1 MTSTEVDSTGASYY
15 GKQALHY
22 LNTKGESC
30 SVALSKDGPIHSVKW
45 SPKGNEF
52 CVIYG
57 YMPAKATFYNLKC
70 DSVFEVAEAP
80 RNSIYYND
88 FGSIVLLAGFGN
100 LRGNVE
106 VWNNDEKKLITTLQ
120 APDSTMVRIWHCSIK
135 LGAKKIH
142 GFSFFFC
149 IKFVQLEWSPGGETF
164 LTATTAPRLR
174 MGNGF
179 KVWHYS
185 GALLHETN
193 WPTGQELYEVM
204 WQKYPAGIFQ
214 EQPISNVK
222 VQGIVTATPQVSKA
236 VYVPPGARGGGV
248 FSPRSAGDASD
259 RSPIPGLP
267 IGYKVS
273 QGQQKKNRSVRRK
286 ENGNGNTP
294 IVTKVAASA
303 NGTNA
308 PAEGLTKTENVK
320 RNTPRP
326 NNQNVANNNGPDI
339 EQGAEKPA
347 PRKDRHRNRKTPRD
361 ASDAITPTS
370 AGAAAAVKTPVD
382 LEKEKRIKT
391 IQKKLK
397 NISKL
402 KARKENGDMLEANQ
416 LSQIPQE
423 TELVRELSTLKV
435 AS

>member
-1 MTSTEVDSTGASYY
+1 M
-15 GKQALHY
+15 
-22 LNTKGESC
+22 
-30 SVALSKDGPIHSVKW
+30 
-45 SPKGNEF
+45 
-52 CVIYG
+52 
-57 YMPAKATFYNLKC
+57 
-70 DSVFEVAEAP
+70 
-80 RNSIYYND
+80 
-88 FGSIVLLAGFGN
+88 
-100 LRGNVE
+100 
-106 VWNNDEKKLITTLQ
+106 
-120 APDSTMVRIWHCSIK
+120 
-135 LGAKKIH
+135 
-142 GFSFFFC
+142 
-149 IKFVQLEWSPGGETF
+149 
-164 LTATTAPRLR
+164 TATTAPRLR

-193 WPTGQELYEVM
+193 WSAGQELYEVI
-204 WQKYPAGIFQ
+204 WQKYPPGVFQ

-248 FSPRSAGDASD
+248 LFSPRSAGDASD

-273 QGQQKKNRSVRRK
+273 QSQQKKNRVRRK

-294 IVTKVAASA
+294 ILTKVAA
-303 NGTNA
+303 NGINA
-308 PAEGLTKTENVK
+308 PADGLTKNENIK

-326 NNQNVANNNGPDI
+326 NNQNVANNNGPDT
-339 EQGAEKPA
+339 ELGAEKPA

-361 ASDAITPTS
+361 ANASDATTPLS
-370 AGAAAAVKTPVD
+370 AGAAGAAAAVKSPVD
-382 LEKEKRIKT
+382 PEKEKRIKT

-397 NISKL
+397 NISKF

-423 TELVRELSTLKV
+423 AELVRELSTLKV